1 MIGRSDPG
9 GAECCSPL
17 CFIPDNGIEIAAGS
31 SLLAGTPPLW
41 LLYQS
46 VNRRK
51 PEGGLVAGKRKKF
64 NRIPKTED
72 LIPQLREAGLGLNV
86 LPTYLC
92 LLDHTDSKGKCWPS
106 INRMASILGLCRR
119 TVERHMKLLCEAGL
133 VLRNHQQ
140 RARRGRFSTRR
151 YVVVAVLFFKKA
163 TVRHQG
169 RSGKRSLYKER
180 TKGSLNS
187 QKSQESREE
196 RRQREAKRRR
206 EGYEWLFKTEE

>member
-1 MIGRSDPG
+1 
-9 GAECCSPL
+9 
-17 CFIPDNGIEIAAGS
+17 
-31 SLLAGTPPLW
+31 
-41 LLYQS
+41 
-46 VNRRK
+46 V
-51 PEGGLVAGKRKKF
+51 GKNKF

-72 LIPQLREAGLGLNV
+72 LIPQFREAGIGLHC

-92 LLDHTDSKGKCWPS
+92 LLDHCNSKTGRAWPS

-119 TVERHMKLLCEAGL
+119 TVERHMRQLCEAGL

-151 YVVVAVLFFKKA
+151 YVVVAVLFLRRA

-169 RSGKRSLYKER
+169 RTSARSLYKER
-180 TKGSLNS
+180 TKDSLNS
-187 QKSQESREE
+187 TKPQESREE

-206 EGYEWLFKTEE
+206 EDYEWLFE